1 MVATKDSAVQPI
13 AVGFQCC
20 SCCGQPGRK
29 RPTCSCH
36 KKTGKIHQ
44 CLKLYQKEQEKQA
57 EQEKLAQK
65 GQEKQAERRSTRKWT
80 YIVFAMLQMPE
91 KHEEEEDEETNPEW
105 QVIDRKQ

>member
-1 MVATKDSAVQPI
+1 MVNTKDSAVQPI

-44 CLKLYQKEQEKQA
+44 CLKILQKEQEKQ
-57 EQEKLAQK
+57 
-65 GQEKQAERRSTRKWT
+65 ERRSTRKWI
-80 YIVFAMLQMPE
+80 YLAFALLQMPE
-91 KHEEEEDEETNPEW
+91 KQEEEQDEETDPEW
-105 QVIDRKQ
+105 RVID

>member
-44 CLKLYQKEQEKQA
+44 CLKLVHKEQEKQA
-57 EQEKLAQK
+57 E
-65 GQEKQAERRSTRKWT
+65 RRNTRKWI
-80 YIVFAMLQMPE
+80 YFVFAMMQKPE
-91 KHEEEEDEETNPEW
+91 EGEEEEEEEEEAEAEW
-105 QVIDRKQ
+105 KIID

>member
-20 SCCGQPGRK
+20 VCCGPPGRK

-65 GQEKQAERRSTRKWT
+65 GQEKQAKLKDELAEYLEACGGSASMVDVDGVPST
-80 YIVFAMLQMPE
+80 Q
-91 KHEEEEDEETNPEW
+91 
-105 QVIDRKQ
+105 